1 MEALMG
7 ASLPRSASVFQWKLW
22 MATRRSLR
30 AASRRMTSPCYR
42 ATSVPGLLASAIR
55 CILLINSCLWELEV
69 YFRLR
74 FTFFGGYSS
83 LSGGNEAD
91 FNGVPDRLVTCG
103 NVDVPGSTDFVYLA
117 RRQVLFE
124 NVAFNSQR

>member
-7 ASLPRSASVFQWKLW
+7 ASLPRSASVCSWKLRL
-22 MATRRSLR
+22 ATRRSR
-30 AASRRMTSPCYR
+30 RVASRRMTSLCFR
-42 ATSVPGLLASAIR
+42 ATSVPGLLVGAIC
-55 CILLINSCLWELEV
+55 CIVLINSCLWELVV

-91 FNGVPDRLVTCG
+91 LIGVSDRSFTCG

-124 NVAFNSQR
+124 NVAFNS